1 MSKLAL
7 ITGANKGIGLE
18 TARQL
23 GKLGIQLL
31 IGARDA
37 NAGEAAAAQLRSEGL
52 SADALLID
60 VTSAPSIAKAASEV
74 ARKHKMLDILVN
86 NAGVLL
92 DDPART
98 PSAQSLDVWQR
109 TFQANLFGTVAVT
122 QAFLPL
128 LRQAPAARI
137 VNLSSIL
144 ASLALHSDPTSRI
157 YHSQNPA
164 YNASKTAVN
173 AWTVSLAYE
182 LRDTKIKV
190 NAAHPGHV
198 QTDMG
203 GANAPMQIVDGA
215 KTSVALATLA
225 ADGPSGS
232 FSHLGQVLPW

>member
-23 GKLGIQLL
+23 GKLGIAVL

-37 NAGEAAAAQLRSEGL
+37 KAGERAAAQLRAEGL
-52 SADALLID
+52 KAEALLID
-60 VTSAPSIAKAASEV
+60 VNSPPSIATAASEV
-74 ARKHKMLDILVN
+74 ASQHKALDILVN

-92 DDPART
+92 DDPSKASST
-98 PSAQSLDVWQR
+98 QSLEVWQR
-109 TFQANLFGTVAVT
+109 TFQTNVFGTVAVT

-128 LRQAPAARI
+128 LRQADAARI

-144 ASLALHSDPTSRI
+144 GSLTLHADPESSIYNSRT
-157 YHSQNPA
+157 PA
-164 YNASKTAVN
+164 YNASKSAVN
-173 AWTVSLAYE
+173 AWTLSLACE
-182 LRDTKIKV
+182 LRDTNIKV

-203 GANAPMQIVDGA
+203 GKDAPLQIADGA
-215 KTSVALATLA
+215 RTTVALATLGPN
-225 ADGPSGS
+225 GPSGS
-232 FSHLGQVLPW
+232 FSHLGKVLPW

>member
-1 MSKLAL
+1 MTKLAL

-23 GKLGIQLL
+23 GKLGIQVLV
-31 IGARDA
+31 GARDA
-37 NAGEAAAAQLRSEGL
+37 KAGEGAAAQLRSEGL
-52 SADALLID
+52 KADALLID
-60 VTSAPSIAKAASEV
+60 VDSVSSIAKAASEV
-74 ARKHKMLDILVN
+74 AGKYKLLDILIN

-92 DDPART
+92 DDQAK
-98 PSAQSLDVWQR
+98 SVSEQSLEVWER
-109 TFQANLFGTVAVT
+109 TFRTNVFGVIAVT

-144 ASLALHSDPTSRI
+144 ASLALHSDPKSPI
-157 YHSQNPA
+157 YNSQNPA
-164 YNASKTAVN
+164 YNASKTALN

-182 LRDTKIKV
+182 LRDTRIKV

-203 GANAPMQIVDGA
+203 GKSAPMQIIDGA
-215 KTSVALATLA
+215 RTSVTLATLDDA
-225 ADGPSGS
+225 GPSGS
-232 FSHLGQVLPW
+232 FSHMGKVLPW

>member
-23 GKLGIQLL
+23 ARLGIQVL

-37 NAGEAAAAQLRSEGL
+37 QAGERAAAQLRGEGL
-52 SADALLID
+52 KAEAVLID
-60 VTSAPSIAKAASEV
+60 VDSPSSIAAAARDV
-74 ARKHKMLDILVN
+74 ASKHKALDILVN

-92 DDPART
+92 DDQSKA
-98 PSAQSLDVWQR
+98 PSAQALEVWQR
-109 TFQANLFGTVAVT
+109 TFQTNVFGTVAVT

-128 LRQAPAARI
+128 LRQASAARI

-144 ASLALHSDPTSRI
+144 GSLFMRADPKSPIYSSR
-157 YHSQNPA
+157 SPA
-164 YNASKTAVN
+164 YNASKSAVN
-173 AWTVSLAYE
+173 AWTISLAHE
-182 LRDTKIKV
+182 LRDTNIKV

-198 QTDMG
+198 QSDMG
-203 GANAPMQIVDGA
+203 GKNAPVSLVDGA
-215 KTSVALATLA
+215 RTSVALATLG

-232 FSHLGQVLPW
+232 FSHLGKVLPW

>member
-23 GKLGIQLL
+23 GKLGIEVL
-31 IGARDA
+31 IGARKA
-37 NAGEAAAAQLRSEGL
+37 QAGEAAAAQLRAEGL
-52 SADALLID
+52 KAQPLVID
-60 VTSAPSIAKAASEV
+60 VSSPPSIATAASEV
-74 ARKHKMLDILVN
+74 AGKYGALDILIN

-92 DDPART
+92 DDTAKP
-98 PSAQSLDVWQR
+98 PSAQSLDIWQR
-109 TFQANLFGTVAVT
+109 TFQTNVFGLIAVT

-128 LRQAPAARI
+128 LRRAPAARI

-144 ASLALHSDPTSRI
+144 ASLALHADPESSI
-157 YHSQNPA
+157 YDSQNA
-164 YNASKTAVN
+164 VYNASKTAVN
-173 AWTVSLAYE
+173 AWTLSLAYE
-182 LRDTKIKV
+182 LRDTPIKV

-203 GANAPMQIVDGA
+203 GKDAPMQLAEGA
-215 KTSVALATLA
+215 RTGVALATLG

-232 FSHLGQVLPW
+232 FSHLGELLPW